1 MDLETSY
8 LFHAIVYGVFY
19 TKMSRGCGKVA
30 GWKNMR
36 FFSQMALGFYLA
48 LIRLLER
55 EGVSLLKVRME
66 VLTSECFGE

>member
-1 MDLETSY
+1 
-8 LFHAIVYGVFY
+8 
-19 TKMSRGCGKVA
+19 MSRGCGKVA

-55 EGVSLLKVRME
+55 EGVSLLKVRMA